1 MSTDKVNINAKTIMH
16 YAIMIAIMGIFYVI
30 PGFGGGIVT
39 PYGMKIVGVFIALV
53 YGWTF
58 IGMLV
63 PSLIGVFGIALA
75 GVDTTQQVFMN
86 TFYNANILMMII
98 GSLGFAS
105 LSQTNASDWVF
116 GKILSTNFAKKSGI
130 LTVFCIFTII
140 LVLGAL
146 GMGILIQFVL
156 FPIMNDFL
164 KKCGYE
170 KGEKFS
176 NMFLLGFLMSSVI
189 SIGIFPFY
197 SWGLMICGSLMSI
210 SGYAIPL
217 GTYMLLS
224 ILIYVIFLVT
234 YPLLMKVMG
243 CDFSKLQNVDV
254 LEVFNVD
261 ADTKLNTAQKLSLGG
276 LLLFLALVMIGSF
289 VQIPIVQSIYG
300 KIGVLGLMLVYWM
313 AMVIIKIDGK
323 PLLNMRQASADMS
336 WDLCILMAVALV
348 LSTAMTSAESG
359 MGTWLAMVISP
370 IVMGVGQV
378 AFIAILAIIL
388 IVLTNLANNIAVV
401 FILINIVG
409 ALYTNGLPINM
420 LATSLVLAIGSCAVA
435 YFTPASS
442 LPGAILHGAEM
453 TETKDLYVINWIVA
467 VYEFVLLMVVL
478 IPVVLL
484 GIGM

>member
-1 MSTDKVNINAKTIMH
+1 MV
-16 YAIMIAIMGIFYVI
+16 
-30 PGFGGGIVT
+30 
-39 PYGMKIVGVFIALV
+39 
-53 YGWTF
+53 
-58 IGMLV
+58 
-63 PSLIGVFGIALA
+63 
-75 GVDTTQQVFMN
+75 
-86 TFYNANILMMII
+86 
-98 GSLGFAS
+98 
-105 LSQTNASDWVF
+105 WVR
-116 GKILSTNFAKKSGI
+116 
-130 LTVFCIFTII
+130 
-140 LVLGAL
+140 L

-243 CDFSKLQNVDV
+243 CDFSKLQNVNV

-261 ADTKLNTAQKLSLGG
+261 ANTKLNTAQKLSLGG

-289 VQIPIVQSIYG
+289 VQVPIVQSIYG
-300 KIGVLGLMLVYWM
+300 KIGVLGLMLVYWI

-348 LSTAMTSAESG
+348 LSSALTSAESG
-359 MGTWLAMVISP
+359 MGTWLAMMISP

-453 TETKDLYVINWIVA
+453 TETKGLYVINWIVA

-478 IPVVLL
+478 SPVVVL